1 MLFMDYPLQVAELL
15 KQRNH
20 IQSSFTINSNVINSK
35 EDASSSSSAPTP
47 NGSPSMKDKSI
58 KRKWFNLNRRDK

>member
-1 MLFMDYPLQVAELL
+1 MLFMDYPPQVAELL

-35 EDASSSSSAPTP
+35 EDASSSSSAPTA
-47 NGSPSMKDKSI
+47 NGSPSMKDKST